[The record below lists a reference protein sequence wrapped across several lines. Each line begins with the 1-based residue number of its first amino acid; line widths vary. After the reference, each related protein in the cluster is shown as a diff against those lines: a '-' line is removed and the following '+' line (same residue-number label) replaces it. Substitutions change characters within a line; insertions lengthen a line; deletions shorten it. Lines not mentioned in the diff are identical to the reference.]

1 MARKRWS
8 DLSPR
13 SRRLI
18 VIGVIFEGILKLAAL
33 VDLRRRPA
41 EQIRGPKW
49 AWAAAIGLSNS
60 VGGVPV
66 AYFLLGRRK
75 SPSHPAR

>member
-1 MARKRWS
+1 VARKRWS

-33 VDLRRRPA
+33 MDLRRRPA
-41 EQIRGPKW
+41 EQVRGPRW
-49 AWAAAIGLSNS
+49 AWATAIGLSNS

-66 AYFLLGRRK
+66 AYFLFGRRK
-75 SPSHPAR
+75 SSVTPTP